1 MIPLSKLR
9 KEHQN
14 KATVG
19 VATDSADTA
28 CACDAAPK
36 KPQTLQQ
43 HLKQYHGG
51 KMPTG
56 DCKFL
61 KQYKKDHPDWKSE
74 VPKPSKGESD
84 IDTVK
89 KDAKPKKGAWD
100 YSVEDINSDDI
111 ETAKGALA
119 KFIAERNMR
128 MAPAS
133 YKKQSEKDAELKKV
147 RDEIE
152 KTAKGETGDATWY
165 AQCLA
170 AYHTRGMKEMADPY
184 KMPLIKAMQEAEKKT
199 GNTHEAKM
207 DALRK
212 NIEARKAKEGK
223 KDDAPKGADKLKGTA
238 DEVLRR
244 FGVKE
249 EDIPEDVGA
258 RVAMINKLTKYD
270 EYRKGQKE
278 RDKKRIATAQKQF
291 PSPKLVTR
299 SASGFND
306 DGTYNHEKDIY
317 GFGDG
322 KDYVEF
328 TGKEL
333 DDLAKKGKGAKKSAA
348 EEYVDS
354 VKKDAK
360 KSDTSAPFDLDKAQD
375 AIWKEVSKQ
384 DSVKNM
390 DLDIFGDGN
399 LTLAFDMAN
408 GGTFGKGAQELLA
421 NALGKL
427 GIPKEDIGEPKQSGT
442 RAIVVA
448 KLDALRKQNDD
459 DDIES
464 AESLIDNNSEDDLEA
479 MFSDDSRKTCVD
491 GARKQAAKT
500 GDSYDVTWS
509 PNTGWG
515 FIKHYKGNLSKGQT
529 VLGTVSNDFDDK
541 GVRMGAQF
549 HRNMDFDSKKPVE
562 RYKEIQ
568 AALDARKTALAKG
581 ESDNGDSGKGGS
593 AEPVEYPKVVMDAV
607 EKERAKAPVDDTD
620 WTDEEA
626 DKFVELTDGIYQ
638 QDFDNT
644 EVETHK
650 GFAIVWN
657 KMGAWRVEL
666 DKGKVTDLC

>member
-61 KQYKKDHPDWKSE
+61 EQYKKDHPDWQSE

-147 RDEIE
+147 LDEIE

-223 KDDAPKGADKLKGTA
+223 KDDAPKGADKLKGPA

-258 RVAMINKLTKYD
+258 RVDMINKLTKYD

-333 DDLAKKGKGAKKSAA
+333 DDLAKKGKGAKKSSA

-354 VKKDAK
+354 VKKDRKSEK
-360 KSDTSAPFDLDKAQD
+360 K
-375 AIWKEVSKQ
+375 
-384 DSVKNM
+384 
-390 DLDIFGDGN
+390 DG
-399 LTLAFDMAN
+399 
-408 GGTFGKGAQELLA
+408 K
-421 NALGKL
+421 
-427 GIPKEDIGEPKQSGT
+427 SS
-442 RAIVVA
+442 
-448 KLDALRKQNDD
+448 DD
-459 DDIES
+459 DEDIES
-464 AESLIDNNSEDDLEA
+464 AESLLDNNSEDDLEA

-581 ESDNGDSGKGGS
+581 EDGNGDSGKGGS

>member
-1 MIPLSKLR
+1 MIPLSKLL
-9 KEHQN
+9 KERGF
-14 KATVG
+14 KTSVG
-19 VATDSADTA
+19 VATDSAETA

-61 KQYKKDHPDWKSE
+61 KQYKKDHPDWQSE
-74 VPKPSKGESD
+74 VPKPTKGESD

-89 KDAKPKKGAWD
+89 KDAKPKKGGDDDDLLGAELMDEIKKNPLFDVKSPKEGVFSVRRGKGIRAFDNMGWD
-100 YSVEDINSDDI
+100 ILNEMKKTFGKDAIDSLGTPSVFDNYVQFS
-111 ETAKGALA
+111 GVL
-119 KFIAERNMR
+119 
-128 MAPAS
+128 P
-133 YKKQSEKDAELKKV
+133 KKSEKQK
-147 RDEIE
+147 
-152 KTAKGETGDATWY
+152 
-165 AQCLA
+165 
-170 AYHTRGMKEMADPY
+170 
-184 KMPLIKAMQEAEKKT
+184 
-199 GNTHEAKM
+199 KM
-207 DALRK
+207 DMVRQ
-212 NIEARKAKEGK
+212 GK
-223 KDDAPKGADKLKGTA
+223 
-238 DEVLRR
+238 
-244 FGVKE
+244 
-249 EDIPEDVGA
+249 
-258 RVAMINKLTKYD
+258 
-270 EYRKGQKE
+270 YR
-278 RDKKRIATAQKQF
+278 D
-291 PSPKLVTR
+291 
-299 SASGFND
+299 
-306 DGTYNHEKDIY
+306 
-317 GFGDG
+317 
-322 KDYVEF
+322 
-328 TGKEL
+328 
-333 DDLAKKGKGAKKSAA
+333 KGAKKSAA

-360 KSDTSAPFDLDKAQD
+360 KSEKKDGKSSDVRLPQYPSKEDMKKNFDFDKAEKT
-375 AIWKEVSKQ
+375 IM
-384 DSVKNM
+384 DSVSSTG
-390 DLDIFGDGN
+390 DITDIDSDILGDGC
-399 LTLAFDMAN
+399 LTLSF
-408 GGTFGKGAQELLA
+408 GLKKGSKFGKPAKELLGD
-421 NALGKL
+421 ALEKM
-427 GIPKEDIGEPKQSGT
+427 GIPRSAMEDPIPGT
-442 RAIVVA
+442 RDDSAIVVV
-448 KLDALRKQNDD
+448 KLDALLKQNDS

-593 AEPVEYPKVVMDAV
+593 AAPVEYPKVVMDAV

-657 KMGAWRVEL
+657 KKGAWRVEL

>member
-61 KQYKKDHPDWKSE
+61 KQYKKDHPDWQSE
-74 VPKPSKGESD
+74 VPTATKGESD

-100 YSVEDINSDDI
+100 YSVEDINSDDL

-147 RDEIE
+147 RGEIE

-207 DALRK
+207 DSLRK
-212 NIEARKAKEGK
+212 NIEARKANEAKKDEGK
-223 KDDAPKGADKLKGTA
+223 KDGDDDDLLGAELM
-238 DEVLRR
+238 DEIKKNPL
-244 FGVKE
+244 FDVK
-249 EDIPEDVGA
+249 
-258 RVAMINKLTKYD
+258 
-270 EYRKGQKE
+270 
-278 RDKKRIATAQKQF
+278 
-291 PSPKLVTR
+291 SPKKGVFSVR
-299 SASGFND
+299 RGKGIRAFDNMGW
-306 DGTYNHEKDIY
+306 DILNEMRKT
-317 GFGDG
+317 FG
-322 KDYVEF
+322 KDAIDSLGTPSVFENYVQF
-328 TGKEL
+328 SGVL
-333 DDLAKKGKGAKKSAA
+333 PKKSAA

-464 AESLIDNNSEDDLEA
+464 AESLLDNNSEDDLEA

-529 VLGTVSNDFDDK
+529 VLGTVSIDFDDK

-581 ESDNGDSGKGGS
+581 EDGNGDSGKGGS

>member
-61 KQYKKDHPDWKSE
+61 KQYKKDHPDWQSE
-74 VPKPSKGESD
+74 VPTATKGESD

-100 YSVEDINSDDI
+100 YSVEDINSDDL

-170 AYHTRGMKEMADPY
+170 AYHTRGMKEMAYPY
-184 KMPLIKAMQEAEKKT
+184 NMPLIKAMQEAEKKT
-199 GNTHEAKM
+199 GNTDEAKM

-223 KDDAPKGADKLKGTA
+223 KDEGKKDGDDDDLLGAELM
-238 DEVLRR
+238 DEIKKNPL
-244 FGVKE
+244 FDVK
-249 EDIPEDVGA
+249 
-258 RVAMINKLTKYD
+258 
-270 EYRKGQKE
+270 
-278 RDKKRIATAQKQF
+278 
-291 PSPKLVTR
+291 SPKKGVFSVR
-299 SASGFND
+299 RGKGIRAFDNMGW
-306 DGTYNHEKDIY
+306 DILNEMRKT
-317 GFGDG
+317 FG
-322 KDYVEF
+322 KDAIDSLGTPSVFENYVQF
-328 TGKEL
+328 SGVL
-333 DDLAKKGKGAKKSAA
+333 PKKSAA

-360 KSDTSAPFDLDKAQD
+360 KSEKKDGKSSDVRLPQYPSKEDMKKNFDFDKAEKT
-375 AIWKEVSKQ
+375 IM
-384 DSVKNM
+384 DSVSSTG
-390 DLDIFGDGN
+390 DITDIDSDILGDGC
-399 LTLAFDMAN
+399 LTLSF
-408 GGTFGKGAQELLA
+408 GLKKGSKFGKPSKELLGD
-421 NALGKL
+421 ALEKM
-427 GIPKEDIGEPKQSGT
+427 GIPRSAMEDPIPGT
-442 RAIVVA
+442 REDSAIVVV
-448 KLDALRKQNDD
+448 KLDALIKQNDD

-464 AESLIDNNSEDDLEA
+464 AESLLDNNSADDLEA

-500 GDSYDVTWS
+500 GYSYDVTWS

-541 GVRMGAQF
+541 GVRLGAQF
-549 HRNMDFDSKKPVE
+549 HRNTDFDSKKPVE

-568 AALDARKTALAKG
+568 EALDARKTALAKG
-581 ESDNGDSGKGGS
+581 EDGNGDSGKGGS
-593 AEPVEYPKVVMDAV
+593 AEPVEYPKTVMDAV